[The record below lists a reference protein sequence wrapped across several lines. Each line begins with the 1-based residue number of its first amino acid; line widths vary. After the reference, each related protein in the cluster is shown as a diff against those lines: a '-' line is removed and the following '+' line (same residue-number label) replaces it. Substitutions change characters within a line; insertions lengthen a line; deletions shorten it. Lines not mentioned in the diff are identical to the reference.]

1 MHAACVSSLFTHC
14 SFDTLKNYTLT
25 NDTLIIIEVR
35 IICKNFSIDL
45 KKHGAGIINHKKG
58 NDIINK

>member
-1 MHAACVSSLFTHC
+1 MMSSTIKTNMHAACVSLLFRHC

-35 IICKNFSIDL
+35 II
-45 KKHGAGIINHKKG
+45 
-58 NDIINK
+58 